1 MKSNKTKAKIYK
13 DGFGLFTN
21 GQIPTEIFNN
31 YLNDEDGDATSR
43 LQWWIVDNMRGE
55 IMDWCTGIG
64 IIEAVE
70 HLYKVA
76 LENGNLSIEN
86 EI

>member
-1 MKSNKTKAKIYK
+1 MRSTKTKEQIFR

-21 GQIPTEIFNN
+21 GQIPNDIFDG
-31 YLNDEDGDATSR
+31 YMTDEDGEATFK
-43 LQWWIVDNMRGE
+43 LQCWVLNNMRGE
-55 IMDWCTGIG
+55 IIDWSTGIG

-70 HLYKVA
+70 LLYNSA
-76 LENGNLSIEN
+76 LENGNLSIKD

>member
-1 MKSNKTKAKIYK
+1 MKSNKTKAQIYK

>member
-1 MKSNKTKAKIYK
+1 MRSTKTKEQIFR

-21 GQIPTEIFNN
+21 GQIPNDMFND
-31 YLNDEDGDATSR
+31 YMNDEDGEATSR
-43 LQWWIVDNMRGE
+43 LQWWCVDNMRGE

-70 HLYKVA
+70 HLYKTA

-86 EI
+86 EM

>member
-1 MKSNKTKAKIYK
+1 MRSTKTKEQIFK

-21 GQIPTEIFNN
+21 GQIPNDMFNA
-31 YLNDEDGDATSR
+31 YMSDKDGEATFE
-43 LQWWIVDNMRGE
+43 LQCWIANNMRGE
-55 IMDWCTGIG
+55 IMDWCTEIG

-70 HLYKVA
+70 HLYKTA

-86 EI
+86 EM